1 MEEKV
6 KEPLFAGLVVSV
18 MGDAGPQMICSI
30 APPDLDEITL
40 LNMNVQGMTLL
51 GLADGVPE
59 NKLHGPVPVPTSDKY
74 QSLVYSF
81 IVEAKVTKDERMQTF
96 GVDSVLF
103 ILFKANRLREILG
116 SYGIIE
122 SLLSRL
128 VQNIKTE
135 NDLADFEKMRE
146 ILDSLRY
153 ASFGLKSR
161 ILEITEDGE
170 LKEIV
175 GATPST
181 PVILIVDVDKHV
193 IFVAPVEDNVSHYYR
208 SIGAKSAMKLNLK
221 DYKNAFKIEALSS
234 INEARPLLEKFKITP
249 ISYR

>member
-18 MGDAGPQMICSI
+18 MSDVGPQMMCNI
-30 APPDLDEITL
+30 APPALDEVTL
-40 LNMNVQGMTLL
+40 LNLNVQGMTLL

-59 NKLHGPVPVPTSDKY
+59 NKLHGPVPVPTTEEY

-81 IVEAKVTKDERMQTF
+81 IVEATVTEDERMQEF
-96 GVDSVLF
+96 GVDSILF

-122 SLLSRL
+122 SLLTRL
-128 VQNIKTE
+128 VKNIKTE
-135 NDLADFEKMRE
+135 DDLADFEKMRE

-161 ILEITEDGE
+161 ILEVTEDGE
-170 LKEIV
+170 LKEII

-181 PVILIVDVDKHV
+181 PIILIVDVDKHV
-193 IFVAPVEDNVSHYYR
+193 IFVTPVEDNVSHYYK
-208 SIGAKSAMKLNLK
+208 SMGAKSAMKLNLA
-221 DYKNAFKIEALSS
+221 DYKNAFKIETISS
-234 INEARPLLEKFKITP
+234 LIEARSLLEKFRITP